1 MTTVARIRLRAIVLV
16 AITSAACNA
25 AQQQDSAA
33 ETPRRSI
40 EGYERGGED
49 MSGPYEVV
57 PNWPQPLDLPGLTWG
72 RTAAVYAESPD
83 RVFRGSVEHAP
94 D

>member
-1 MTTVARIRLRAIVLV
+1 MTTVPRFWLPAMVLV
-16 AITSAACNA
+16 GMTAGACTT
-25 AQQQDSAA
+25 A
-33 ETPRRSI
+33 EYEAPATEAPLRSI

-72 RTAAVYAESPD
+72 RT
-83 RVFRGSVEHAP
+83 G
-94 D
+94 